1 LTHTPATPLPTP
13 TPLPA
18 SLAAPRRAIQAL
30 PLRPD
35 FPIRP
40 ASFPFFY
47 GWVVLVVSTIGII
60 MSVPGQTIGVSVFT
74 DHLIDA
80 TGISRFSLSNAYLA
94 GTLASGL
101 ALPYAGTLIDRFG
114 VRAMV
119 MAACFGLAAT
129 LCYLAACDI
138 IALRIADALP
148 LSTESTNWCVLAVG
162 FAALRFSGQGILTMV
177 SRTMVGR
184 WFERGRGL
192 VAAVSGPF
200 VSFSFSAAP
209 LMLHLLITSF
219 GWREA
224 WIGMAIAVGG
234 GMSLIGWLFYRDSPE
249 QCGLRMYG
257 VDEADE
263 ANPSGEPRLDATRG
277 FTRAEAL
284 RTSAFWLV
292 SLAISNQALV
302 GTGITFHIV
311 DIGAEAGMAAES
323 AVAIFLPVAIAST
336 LVGFAVGYAID
347 RVSIRVLIMIMMA
360 GQIGM
365 FVGMASFENDAMRI
379 GTIVCWGLAS
389 GFYGPLTVAALP
401 GFFGREH
408 LGAIQGA
415 HMMIIVIASA
425 LGPATLASL
434 HAWFGSY
441 QIGFYVVAV
450 MPFAVLVWAPFTTDP
465 QMTSAD

>member
-1 LTHTPATPLPTP
+1 
-13 TPLPA
+13 
-18 SLAAPRRAIQAL
+18 
-30 PLRPD
+30 
-35 FPIRP
+35 
-40 ASFPFFY
+40 
-47 GWVVLVVSTIGII
+47 

-80 TGISRFSLSNAYLA
+80 TGISRLSLANAYLA

-119 MAACFGLAAT
+119 MAACFGLSAT
-129 LCYLAACDI
+129 LCFLAACDI
-138 IALRIADALP
+138 IAGAITDTFP
-148 LSTESTNWCVLAVG
+148 LNVELANWGVLALG
-162 FAALRFSGQGILTMV
+162 FAALRFSGQGVLTMV

-192 VAAVSGPF
+192 VAAISGPF

-209 LMLHLLITSF
+209 LMFHWLIGSL

-234 GMSLIGWLFYRDSPE
+234 GMSLIGWLFYRDTPE

-257 VDEADE
+257 AVDVDERAEDVVGAE
-263 ANPSGEPRLDATRG
+263 AGGMDDRVRVTRE

-284 RTSAFWLV
+284 RTSAFWLI
-292 SLAISNQALV
+292 SLAIGNQALV

-323 AVAIFLPVAIAST
+323 AVAIFLPVAIVST

-347 RVSIRVLIMIMMA
+347 RVSVRVLIMVMML

-365 FVGMASFENDAMRI
+365 FAGMASFDTDAIRVATVAC
-379 GTIVCWGLAS
+379 GGLAS

-408 LGAIQGA
+408 LGRIQGA

-425 LGPATLASL
+425 LGPAILASL
-434 HAWFGSY
+434 HEWFGSY
-441 QIGFYVVAV
+441 RIGFYVVAV
-450 MPFAVLVWAPFTTDP
+450 MPLGVLVWAPFTTDP
-465 QMTSAD
+465 QVDSD

>member
-1 LTHTPATPLPTP
+1 
-13 TPLPA
+13 
-18 SLAAPRRAIQAL
+18 
-30 PLRPD
+30 LRPD

-47 GWVVLVVSTIGII
+47 GWVVLAVSTLGIV

-80 TGISRFSLSNAYLA
+80 TGISRLSLSNAYLA

-114 VRAMV
+114 VRPMV
-119 MAACFGLAAT
+119 IAACFGLAAT
-129 LCYLAACDI
+129 LCFLAACDV
-138 IALRIADALP
+138 IALAIAGALP
-148 LSTESTNWCVLAVG
+148 LDTELTNWGVLALG

-192 VAAVSGPF
+192 VAAISGPF

-209 LMLHLLITSF
+209 LMFHWLIGSL
-219 GWREA
+219 GWRET
-224 WIGMAIAVGG
+224 WISMAIAVGG
-234 GMSLIGWLFYRDSPE
+234 GMSLVGWLFYRDTPE

-257 VDEADE
+257 AVDSDHAAGGAIGADS
-263 ANPSGEPRLDATRG
+263 SGAGHPARVTRE

-284 RTSAFWLV
+284 RTSAFWLI
-292 SLAISNQALV
+292 SLAIGNQALV

-311 DIGAEAGMAAES
+311 DIGVEAGMTAER

-347 RVSIRVLIMIMMA
+347 RVSVRVLVMVMML

-365 FVGMASFENDAMRI
+365 FVGMASFDNDATRVA
-379 GTIVCWGLAS
+379 TVACWGLSS

-408 LGAIQGA
+408 LGSIQGA

-425 LGPATLASL
+425 LGPAILAGL
-434 HAWFGSY
+434 HEWFGSY
-441 QIGFYVVAV
+441 RIGFYVVAA
-450 MPFAVLVWAPFTTDP
+450 MPLGVLLWAPFTVDP
-465 QMTSAD
+465 QSESD

>member
-1 LTHTPATPLPTP
+1 M
-13 TPLPA
+13 
-18 SLAAPRRAIQAL
+18 
-30 PLRPD
+30 RPD

-47 GWVVLVVSTIGII
+47 GWVVLVVSTLGIV

-80 TGISRFSLSNAYLA
+80 IGISRLSLSNAYLA

-114 VRAMV
+114 VRPMV
-119 MAACFGLAAT
+119 LVACIGLAAT
-129 LCYLAACDI
+129 LCFLAASDI
-138 IALRIADALP
+138 VTGHISRTFGLNLELVGWA
-148 LSTESTNWCVLAVG
+148 VLAVG
-162 FAALRFSGQGILTMV
+162 FATLRFSGQGILTMV

-209 LMLHLLITSF
+209 LLLHWLIGSL
-219 GWREA
+219 GWRQA

-234 GMSLIGWLFYRDSPE
+234 GMSLIGWLFYRDNPE

-257 VDEADE
+257 ASDDVDMTGEA
-263 ANPSGEPRLDATRG
+263 ALAPSPVMRE
-277 FTRAEAL
+277 FTRPEAV
-284 RTSAFWLV
+284 RTSAFWLI
-292 SLAISNQALV
+292 SLAIGNQALV

-311 DIGAEAGMAAES
+311 DIGAEAGMTAET
-323 AVAIFLPVAIAST
+323 AVAIFLPIAIVST
-336 LVGFAVGYAID
+336 LVGFAVGYAVD
-347 RVSIRVLIMIMMA
+347 RVHVRTLVMVMML
-360 GQIGM
+360 GEIGM
-365 FVGMASFENDAMRI
+365 FAGMASFDNTAIRVA
-379 GTIVCWGLAS
+379 TVACWGLAS
-389 GFYGPLTVAALP
+389 GFYGPLTVASLP

-408 LGAIQGA
+408 LGSIQGA

-425 LGPATLASL
+425 LGPAILASL
-434 HAWFGSY
+434 HELFGSY
-441 QIGFYVVAV
+441 EVGFYVVAV
-450 MPFAVLVWAPFTTDP
+450 MPLLVLLWAPFTTDP
-465 QMTSAD
+465 QQTPSSTHSEPRRNT

>member
-1 LTHTPATPLPTP
+1 
-13 TPLPA
+13 
-18 SLAAPRRAIQAL
+18 
-30 PLRPD
+30 
-35 FPIRP
+35 
-40 ASFPFFY
+40 
-47 GWVVLVVSTIGII
+47 

-74 DHLIDA
+74 DHLINA

-119 MAACFGLAAT
+119 IAACFGLAAT
-129 LCYLAACDI
+129 LCYLAACDV
-138 IALRIADALP
+138 IARGISGALP
-148 LSTESTNWCVLAVG
+148 LSDQLANWGVLAVG

-209 LMLHLLITSF
+209 LMFHWLIGSL

-224 WIGMAIAVGG
+224 WISMAIAVGG
-234 GMSLIGWLFYRDSPE
+234 GMSLIGWLFYRDTPE
-249 QCGLRMYG
+249 QCGLRMY
-257 VDEADE
+257 DADVR
-263 ANPSGEPRLDATRG
+263 AGSVTAAAVSGGEQRARATRE

-284 RTSAFWLV
+284 RTLAFWLM
-292 SLAISNQALV
+292 SLAIGNQALV

-311 DIGAEAGMAAES
+311 DIGAEAGMTAES
-323 AVAIFLPVAIAST
+323 AVAIFLPVAIVST

-347 RVSIRVLIMIMMA
+347 RVSVRTLIMVMML

-365 FVGMASFENDAMRI
+365 FVGMASFDSAAIRI
-379 GTIVCWGLAS
+379 ATMACWGLSS

-401 GFFGREH
+401 GFFGREQ

-425 LGPATLASL
+425 LGPAILASL
-434 HAWFGSY
+434 HELFGSY
-441 QIGFYVVAV
+441 QIGFYVVAI
-450 MPFAVLVWAPFTTDP
+450 MPLLVLVWAPFTTDP
-465 QMTSAD
+465 QAGAD

>member
-1 LTHTPATPLPTP
+1 VRSSIAACGLTRY
-13 TPLPA
+13 A
-18 SLAAPRRAIQAL
+18 SGPVRA
-30 PLRPD
+30 D

-47 GWVVLVVSTIGII
+47 GWVVLAVSTLGIV

-80 TGISRFSLSNAYLA
+80 TGISRLSLSNAYLA

-101 ALPYAGTLIDRFG
+101 SLPYAGTLIDRFG

-119 MAACFGLAAT
+119 LTACIGLAAT
-129 LCYLAACDI
+129 LCFLAASDVV
-138 IALRIADALP
+138 IAAIAHPP
-148 LSTESTNWCVLAVG
+148 LLNVELVGWGVLAVA
-162 FAALRFSGQGILTMV
+162 FAALRFSGQGLLTMV

-209 LMLHLLITSF
+209 LGLHALIGTL
-219 GWREA
+219 GWRQA
-224 WIGMAIAVGG
+224 WLAMAVAVGA
-234 GMSLIGWLFYRDSPE
+234 GMSAIGWLFYRDTPE

-257 VDEADE
+257 ASDDT
-263 ANPSGEPRLDATRG
+263 EPDITTPALPAQRE
-277 FTRAEAL
+277 FTRSEAV

-292 SLAISNQALV
+292 SLAIGNQALV

-311 DIGAEAGMAAES
+311 DIGAEAGMAAET
-323 AVAIFLPVAIAST
+323 AVAVFLPIAVVST
-336 LVGFAVGYAID
+336 LVGFAVGYAVD
-347 RVSIRVLIMIMMA
+347 RVAVRTLIMVMMI
-360 GQIGM
+360 GEIGM
-365 FVGMASFENDAMRI
+365 FAGMASFENTAIRI
-379 GTIVCWGLAS
+379 VTIVSWGLAS

-425 LGPATLASL
+425 LGPAMLAAL
-434 HAWFGSY
+434 HEVFGSY
-441 QIGFYVVAV
+441 EIGFYVVAT
-450 MPFAVLVWAPFTTDP
+450 MPLAVLLCAPFTTDP
-465 QMTSAD
+465 QAPRR